1 MNLEQT
7 TLCPGSA
14 TMTDQELDLKAQ
26 PALPEH
32 WSLYLRCT
40 ICFGYFR
47 EPHTL
52 ACGHTFC
59 RRCLKR
65 LAEIAKD
72 DNPDVRLRRLS
83 LSCPECRHPFP
94 AKPVFSE
101 RVSTCIVLKHLVDL
115 WRRECLLLASS
126 SSLTVRSICTQTQD
140 ATPAIETQTAPES
153 AETEK
158 EHPQKAL
165 TLGLDEDLQEEFSV
179 RMRPLDSYCE
189 AVMQR
194 VSESTEDLEHDLL
207 QEAIFSKG
215 RDLGSGSI
223 LSGLGPAH
231 HLAVAIIGAHHH
243 HYRHHHAN
251 GNSDSSSDSDASST
265 NSVVRRGAGRD
276 RGDAGRGSDNEI
288 SSLSS
293 ASIPDIF
300 ARVNLMPQLGD
311 FAPARLLLLLVW
323 CMYSVVIVG
332 LAQTFLPY
340 VIIFTLFFFLV
351 VLR

>member
-1 MNLEQT
+1 MVEH
-7 TLCPGSA
+7 
-14 TMTDQELDLKAQ
+14 DVDLKSQ
-26 PALPEH
+26 PAIPEH

-52 ACGHTFC
+52 ECGHSFC

-65 LAEIAKD
+65 LAEIARD
-72 DNPDVRLRRLS
+72 DNPDVRVRRLN

-94 AKPVFSE
+94 ARPVLLE
-101 RVSTCIVLKHLVDL
+101 RVSTCIVLKHLVEL

-126 SSLTVRSICTQTQD
+126 SSLTVRSICTQTRG
-140 ATPAIETQTAPES
+140 PAVDGGKDVEG
-153 AETEK
+153 
-158 EHPQKAL
+158 L
-165 TLGLDEDLQEEFSV
+165 LLGGKTRGSGVDLASGPMLSEDLMEEFTV
-179 RMRPLDSYCE
+179 RMRPLDSYCQ

-207 QEAIFSKG
+207 QEALFSKG
-215 RDLGSGSI
+215 SERT
-223 LSGLGPAH
+223 PQQ
-231 HLAVAIIGAHHH
+231 LAAALLAAHHH
-243 HYRHHHAN
+243 SHGHL
-251 GNSDSSSDSDASST
+251 GGSDTSSDSDGSSNT
-265 NSVVRRGAGRD
+265 SMAARRGRGAGG
-276 RGDAGRGSDNEI
+276 RGRSRGSDNDG

-293 ASIPDIF
+293 VSIPDFF
-300 ARVNLMPQLGD
+300 ARVSLLPQLGE

-332 LAQTFLPY
+332 LAQSFLPY

>member
-1 MNLEQT
+1 
-7 TLCPGSA
+7 
-14 TMTDQELDLKAQ
+14 MTDPEVELKAQ
-26 PALPEH
+26 PAIPEH

-52 ACGHTFC
+52 VCGHSFC

-83 LSCPECRHPFP
+83 LPCPECRHPFP
-94 AKPVFSE
+94 AKSVLLE
-101 RVSTCIVLKHLVDL
+101 RVNTSIILKHLVDL
-115 WRRECLLLASS
+115 WRRECFLLASS
-126 SSLTVRSICTQTQD
+126 SSLTVRSICTQTLKSPVQLG
-140 ATPAIETQTAPES
+140 TQVEK
-153 AETEK
+153 TEAK
-158 EHPQKAL
+158 P
-165 TLGLDEDLQEEFSV
+165 DDLASGSGVSDDFLEEFTV
-179 RMRPLDSYCE
+179 RMRPLDRYCE
-189 AVMQR
+189 AVMQM

-207 QEAIFSKG
+207 QEAIFSKSNG
-215 RDLGSGSI
+215 PGSGSI
-223 LSGLGPAH
+223 LPGLGPAH

-243 HYRHHHAN
+243 HYHHHI
-251 GNSDSSSDSDASST
+251 GGGISDTSSDSDASSNT
-265 NSVVRRGAGRD
+265 SIVRRAARD
-276 RGDAGRGSDNEI
+276 RARGDAGRGSDNEV

-293 ASIPDIF
+293 ASIPDF
-300 ARVNLMPQLGD
+300 FGRVSLFPQLED